1 MAKGQ
6 MSAARE
12 KDQKE
17 NLEKCRLHSCSS
29 NKRRTVGPKKPTKK
43 QKTRSVHRCRAQG
56 RQGLKMLL
64 KRLDGKASSGL
75 VTGGRS

>member
-29 NKRRTVGPKKPTKK
+29 NKRKQLDPRNPQKNKKPGACTDAELKGD
-43 QKTRSVHRCRAQG
+43 RVLRCC
-56 RQGLKMLL
+56 
-64 KRLDGKASSGL
+64 
-75 VTGGRS
+75 